1 MQTLFQV
8 KYDIFSVFF
17 CGSLVTD
24 FDRFSV
30 PEAAFKVERRS
41 RFGLPTCKEKWGR
54 DAVKKVGEDPPV
66 RDRDS
71 ERKKGGTG
79 IVRDELR
86 LKTRGRRRW
95 KWSRCLSDFF
105 PVFLSYP

>member
-30 PEAAFKVERRS
+30 PEAAFKVEQRS
-41 RFGLPTCKEKWGR
+41 RFGLPTCREKWERCCQKSRGGPTR
-54 DAVKKVGEDPPV
+54 ARPGLGKKEGGNG
-66 RDRDS
+66 DS
-71 ERKKGGTG
+71 
-79 IVRDELR
+79 
-86 LKTRGRRRW
+86 
-95 KWSRCLSDFF
+95 SR
-105 PVFLSYP
+105 